1 MGEANGCAAGTC
13 SGKRLLRN
21 TGGSSFVPVGKHAV
35 PLGHEELDL
44 ELVKLLVLWML
55 SGVKGGVM
63 G

>member
-1 MGEANGCAAGTC
+1 MVLAGT
-13 SGKRLLRN
+13 N
-21 TGGSSFVPVGKHAV
+21 PV

-55 SGVKGGVM
+55 SGVKGGVI

>member
-1 MGEANGCAAGTC
+1 
-13 SGKRLLRN
+13 LRN